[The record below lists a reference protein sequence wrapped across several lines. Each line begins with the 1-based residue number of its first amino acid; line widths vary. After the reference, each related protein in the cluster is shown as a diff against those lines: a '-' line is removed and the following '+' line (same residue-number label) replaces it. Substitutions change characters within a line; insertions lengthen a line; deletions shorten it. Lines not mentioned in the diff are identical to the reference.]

1 MFHTYKKNYTQKYNF
16 SAVLFQ
22 NVNMASKMA
31 VYAVLYRADMIY
43 ILFLKLIVFELIMS
57 LTAWGMLFVSKIK
70 YCGNIIRLNNI

>member
-1 MFHTYKKNYTQKYNF
+1 MQKYNF
-16 SAVLFQ
+16 SAVLSQ

-31 VYAVLYRADMIY
+31 VYAVFYRADMIY

>member
-1 MFHTYKKNYTQKYNF
+1 
-16 SAVLFQ
+16 
-22 NVNMASKMA
+22 MASKMA
-31 VYAVLYRADMIY
+31 VYAVLYRPDMIY

>member
-1 MFHTYKKNYTQKYNF
+1 MQKYNF
-16 SAVLFQ
+16 STVLFQ

-57 LTAWGMLFVSKIK
+57 LTGL
-70 YCGNIIRLNNI
+70 GNVIII

>member
-1 MFHTYKKNYTQKYNF
+1 MQKYNF